1 MRLIPATDPSF
12 KDGGLAG
19 PDDGAQLQDLCSRY
33 VNARQTW
40 LRGIRKALDV
50 GRTVAS
56 AFAEDECGPA
66 GLA

>member
-1 MRLIPATDPSF
+1 MACGSFRRRIF

-50 GRTVAS
+50 GQTVAS
-56 AFAEDECGPA
+56 ARADECGPA